1 MHVVFTFPSFTAV
14 VASFAMTFI
23 SEQEIHAHVN
33 FWNCWHCCCIIIA
46 YILTCFMVH
55 TKYFWMSFQV
65 IWSDFYMNRLRQNNC
80 SYWKIWALPIRGE
93 ILVLIS
99 EISRTIKQK
108 RSAVRNFRKQDNL
121 ARYIYRN
128 VWISF
133 SGNFCSISTSLPAF
147 PEFSIQMFAC
157 RKFNNWL
164 WVFSWKFPYYLFLF
178 RARFIWKWTRL
189 NLFPNDSNDHNFST
203 SSGNHYRWIDSN

>member
-46 YILTCFMVH
+46 NILTCFMVH

-128 VWISF
+128 VRISF

-147 PEFSIQMFAC
+147 PEFRFKCSLVENSTIGSEC
-157 RKFNNWL
+157 
-164 WVFSWKFPYYLFLF
+164 FPENF
-178 RARFIWKWTRL
+178 RTICSCFEQDSYENGLVLIYFQTTATTIIFPPVLAITTRE
-189 NLFPNDSNDHNFST
+189 
-203 SSGNHYRWIDSN
+203 

>member
-46 YILTCFMVH
+46 NILTCFMVH

-128 VWISF
+128 VRISF

-147 PEFSIQMFAC
+147 PEFRFKCSLVENSTIGSEC
-157 RKFNNWL
+157 
-164 WVFSWKFPYYLFLF
+164 FPGNF
-178 RARFIWKWTRL
+178 RTICSCFEQDSYENGLVLIYFQTTATTII
-189 NLFPNDSNDHNFST
+189 FPPVLAIT
-203 SSGNHYRWIDSN
+203 TGE